1 MQIQHEEAIKKM
13 TSQLEQLETQKRE
26 GLEILRKELSTEKEQ
41 AINDQQR
48 LATEIQNKMTTELE
62 ELKSEQASKVD
73 VLQGLIEAS
82 ESDLEQAREKAE
94 MDKLELNNKI
104 GQMNQEI
111 EELQRQVKDWKQVS
125 LEKTEN
131 LQ

>member
-1 MQIQHEEAIKKM
+1 M
-13 TSQLEQLETQKRE
+13 TL
-26 GLEILRKELSTEKEQ
+26 
-41 AINDQQR
+41 
-48 LATEIQNKMTTELE
+48 ELE

-111 EELQRQVKDWKQVS
+111 EELQAQVKDWKQIS

-131 LQ
+131 LQRLEKDLEHEKNKPQVPSEDIDNENEKTEKLSKELESEKEKNELI

>member
-1 MQIQHEEAIKKM
+1 MA
-13 TSQLEQLETQKRE
+13 
-26 GLEILRKELSTEKEQ
+26 
-41 AINDQQR
+41 
-48 LATEIQNKMTTELE
+48 TELE

>member
-111 EELQRQVKDWKQVS
+111 EELQRQLKDWKQVS

>member
-1 MQIQHEEAIKKM
+1 M
-13 TSQLEQLETQKRE
+13 TSKLQQLETQKIE
-26 GLEILRKELSTEKEQ
+26 GLFFLRKELTTEKEQ